1 MSIISL
7 SRVFLSNLIKT
18 TWLCFPQYF
27 ILRERMKVV
36 KDIMKRIFLLKWS
49 NAGGTQWKAKKSP
62 KSDWLWSW
70 WLKTCPFSRKD
81 AKEWLVQPYRSRIPM
96 PLIISLDWQYLSQS
110 NTSMLAHHIRTEP
123 KNRAWV
129 LLSLEWFFFF
139 FPSVLWREDWLQ
151 RVLSQACIYPTNQM
165 PSHLNVPLG
174 NHWFWSWICKV
185 DKTLSIQF
193 SQAWMSKN
201 FLIQREKGSTEK

>member
-139 FPSVLWREDWLQ
+139 FSFCTVEGRLTTKSSFTGLYLPYKPNALPFECPPGQSLVL
-151 RVLSQACIYPTNQM
+151 VLD
-165 PSHLNVPLG
+165 L
-174 NHWFWSWICKV
+174 
-185 DKTLSIQF
+185 
-193 SQAWMSKN
+193 
-201 FLIQREKGSTEK
+201 